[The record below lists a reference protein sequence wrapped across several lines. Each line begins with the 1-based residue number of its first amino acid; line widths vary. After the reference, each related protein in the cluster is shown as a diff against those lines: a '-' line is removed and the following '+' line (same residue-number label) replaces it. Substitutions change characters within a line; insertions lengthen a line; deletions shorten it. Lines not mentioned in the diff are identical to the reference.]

1 MRLEIHLLRGTPA
14 CPGSDCITFNFDGK
28 DNNGNVVPA
37 GMYTSGIMVAD
48 SNGNQLSDLFYANND
63 ANHMLL
69 IGLSAEMGSP
79 MLAGGSNW
87 NTVSD
92 APTGVGTGAL
102 GVDWDETGVATG
114 TLAIDIVDQATGF
127 APESAVIQIGTT
139 VTWTNSDTMTH
150 TVTDKESQFDSFD
163 LLPGESYPLFF
174 DEVGVFTYFCKYHS
188 GMEGTITVISDNS
201 ADEQART
208 NYLNVWSSESYLY
221 FWPITICQM
230 IVQFLYMHKRKA
242 LISMMLEQ

>member
-1 MRLEIHLLRGTPA
+1 MPWIRLYNI
-14 CPGSDCITFNFDGK
+14 NFDGK
-28 DNNGNVVPA
+28 DNNGNVIPA

-48 SNGNQLSDLFYANND
+48 SNGNQLSDLFYSNND

-114 TLAIDIVDQATGF
+114 NLAIDIVDQANSYIDNKNNTSGILL
-127 APESAVIQIGTT
+127 PLRIIAVI
-139 VTWTNSDTMTH
+139 
-150 TVTDKESQFDSFD
+150 
-163 LLPGESYPLFF
+163 
-174 DEVGVFTYFCKYHS
+174 
-188 GMEGTITVISDNS
+188 
-201 ADEQART
+201 
-208 NYLNVWSSESYLY
+208 
-221 FWPITICQM
+221 
-230 IVQFLYMHKRKA
+230 
-242 LISMMLEQ
+242 